1 MQVEVSTTQEL
12 APQKL
17 QKAQQQESEVDSNH
31 MPEVTSQTIDN
42 MVIRVRDILS
52 LSKEALDPDVQ
63 HDVTRNRN
71 GYS

>member
-1 MQVEVSTTQEL
+1 MQAEVSTTQEP

-31 MPEVTSQTIDN
+31 IPEVTSQTIDN

-52 LSKEALDPDVQ
+52 SSS
-63 HDVTRNRN
+63 TRIGEQTSRQ
-71 GYS
+71 SWRH